1 MKRSAFKSHYN
12 EGQSMQADLSQFEPH
27 LVILFLKVAVSAS
40 LASILLRSNRFQ
52 RMLMREERTLVQRVE
67 MALSGALIF
76 GSGVAIRILTHE
88 TYRALDL
95 GLEGALVFGMLGGYV
110 TGLSTGVLIS
120 IPAMLNG
127 EILTMPVLAGAGV
140 LGALLRDVAPSSE
153 AIWQITPFFD
163 RSLYDVIRRKQ
174 DFKQPAFSLL
184 CVLTI
189 LAAEAMR
196 TGVASLFPALAPF
209 ALYHVWADPQWID
222 FIGIALATLFATIVP
237 LKIWN
242 NNRNERKIE
251 SQQLSLNAARLD
263 ALTRQINPHFLFN
276 TLNSVASLIR
286 SNPEEARQVVY
297 KLSHILRRL
306 LRQTGNLTPLR
317 EEMSFIEDYL
327 AIEMVRFGDKL
338 RYEKE
343 TDPETLDYP
352 VPSML
357 LQPIIENSVRHGLSS
372 KIGGGVIRVT
382 SRITDGRLHVVVE
395 DDGVGIPEAK
405 LATLFEL
412 GIGVSNVNE
421 RLKVIYGEDY
431 RMWVDSKPG
440 EGTRTGI
447 ELPVHKS
454 ALVVAS

>member
-1 MKRSAFKSHYN
+1 
-12 EGQSMQADLSQFEPH
+12 MQADLSQFEPH
-27 LVILFLKVAVSAS
+27 LVILFVKIAVSAS
-40 LASILLRSNRFQ
+40 LASVLLRNNQFQ
-52 RMLMREERTLVQRVE
+52 RMLMREERTLMQRVK
-67 MALSGALIF
+67 MALGGALIF
-76 GSGVAIRILTHE
+76 GTSVAVRILTNS
-88 TYRALDL
+88 YQAVDL
-95 GLEGALVFGMLGGYV
+95 GLEGALVFGMMGGYV
-110 TGLSTGVLIS
+110 TGLLSGVLIS
-120 IPAMLNG
+120 IPAMING
-127 EILTMPVLAGAGV
+127 EFLTMPVLGGAGV
-140 LGALLRDVAPSSE
+140 LGALLRDVAPSAE
-153 AIWQITPFFD
+153 AIWRITPFFD
-163 RSLYDVIRRKQ
+163 YPLYTLIRQKK
-174 DFKQPAFSLL
+174 DLKLPAFSLL

-196 TGVASLFPALAPF
+196 TGVAVLFPLRAPF
-209 ALYHVWADPQWID
+209 ALYHVWRDRQAID
-222 FIGIALATLFATIVP
+222 LIGIHLATLFATMVP

-242 NNRNERKIE
+242 NNRNELKIE

-317 EEMSFIEDYL
+317 DEMSFIEDYL

-338 RYEKE
+338 RYEKQ
-343 TDPETLDYP
+343 TDSETLDYP

-357 LQPIIENSVRHGLSS
+357 LQPIIENSIRHGLSS
-372 KIGGGVIRVT
+372 KVGGGVIRV
-382 SRITDGRLHVVVE
+382 ITRLEDGRLHVIVE

-421 RLKVIYGEDY
+421 RLKVIYGDDY

-447 ELPVHKS
+447 ELPVYKS
-454 ALVVAS
+454 ALVAAS